1 LTAKRLE
8 LISELIPGISNVA
21 LLVNP
26 NNSALA
32 PLIQLVEAAARTKNV
47 QLVIL
52 KASTKEEIDAAFAAL
67 RGHPAGGLVVASDPF
82 FGSHRE
88 QFIALASDH
97 AMPAIYSVR
106 EYVTA
111 GGLMSYGTSIPAAYR
126 ELGVYCGR
134 ILNGEKPAD
143 LPVQQPTKFELVV
156 NLTAAKALGIE
167 VSPTL
172 LGRADEVI
180 E

>member
-1 LTAKRLE
+1 MIA
-8 LISELIPGISNVA
+8 SEADQSFGVRKGSAGVA
-21 LLVNP
+21 ADRRQKAGVVVRDCDGRNMPTVL
-26 NNSALA
+26 S
-32 PLIQLVEAAARTKNV
+32 T
-47 QLVIL
+47 VIL